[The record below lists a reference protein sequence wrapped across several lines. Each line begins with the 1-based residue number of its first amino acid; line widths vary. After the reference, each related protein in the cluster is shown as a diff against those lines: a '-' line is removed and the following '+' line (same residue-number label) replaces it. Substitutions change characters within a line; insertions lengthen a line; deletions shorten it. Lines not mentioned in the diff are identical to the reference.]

1 MSDQTP
7 PYSLFGLGLTLQ
19 EQLNWAEA
27 KIETL
32 KEEPCT
38 LFVDPFDGG
47 TITAHGSSWDFECG
61 PHAYRGELGEE
72 IDRIKEDIAYFNE
85 LEVLDGLARH
95 EVFWVEF
102 PEPKQ
107 EDEDEDLPW

>member
-1 MSDQTP
+1 MP
-7 PYSLFGLGLTLQ
+7 ELTIKQLQVKALTQNYCLQ
-19 EQLNWAEA
+19 EELNWAEA

-38 LFVDPFDGG
+38 RFVDPFDGG

-61 PHAYRGELGEE
+61 PHLQIGELSQE
-72 IDRIKEDIAYFNE
+72 IDRIKEDMAHLNE
-85 LEVLDGLARH
+85 LGVH
-95 EVFWVEF
+95 EVFWAEL